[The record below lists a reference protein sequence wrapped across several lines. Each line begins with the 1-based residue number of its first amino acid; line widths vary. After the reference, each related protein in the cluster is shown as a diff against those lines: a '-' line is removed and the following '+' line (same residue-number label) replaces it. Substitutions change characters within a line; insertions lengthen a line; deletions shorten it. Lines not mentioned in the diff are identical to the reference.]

1 MAKVEAMTAQFTKY
15 LDDAGVDVVLTPCT
29 VGPPAA
35 ALTSAEYG
43 DPASLYVCSSSKSE
57 LTFVQL
63 THVLKFPSKQNVS
76 KTSVFAFP
84 LFGASVWKGHS
95 EKDQNCL
102 ARKGE
107 YRKRDL

>member
-63 THVLKFPSKQNVS
+63 THFLMF
-76 KTSVFAFP
+76 TT
-84 LFGASVWKGHS
+84 
-95 EKDQNCL
+95 
-102 ARKGE
+102 
-107 YRKRDL
+107 